1 MPLQRARLLKF
12 RPFRLGASSPR
23 YRFSDH
29 AVERYVSHFGPL
41 NQRTTFGNH
50 TVYML
55 DAPGLVDEDR
65 ERADVGVSYAE
76 WAQSRP
82 NRTVAFLQS
91 SAQGTPFNATANLH
105 WMLLAAEHSTAFIP
119 NTVYLH

>member
-1 MPLQRARLLKF
+1 MPPQRVHSNKF
-12 RPFRLGASSPR
+12 RPLSLGASSPR
-23 YRFSDH
+23 YQFSEC

-41 NQRTTFGNH
+41 NQRTSFGDH
-50 TVYML
+50 TVYMI

-65 ERADVGVSYAE
+65 ERAAAGLSYAQL
-76 WAQSRP
+76 AQSRP

-91 SAQGTPFNATANLH
+91 SARGTHVNATANLRSR
-105 WMLLAAEHSTAFIP
+105 LLRRTTQRLTR